1 MSQLEGIEKEES
13 PQSVVGKMIEV
24 KNLKKTFGQNE
35 VLKDINVTVKPQEVV
50 VVIGPSGSGKSTFLR
65 CINLLESITA
75 GHVLIEGIDITDK
88 KTDINKIR
96 TEVGMVFQ
104 QFNLFPHMTVIDN
117 VTMAPMQIRKMGRP
131 EAEALG
137 HELLKKVGLDSKAYN
152 YPEQLS
158 GGQQQRVALA
168 RALIVRPK
176 VLLLDEPLSALD
188 AQIRKKLQTDL
199 RAIQRKLSMTMIL
212 VTHDQEEAMAVSDRI
227 FVMNNGSI
235 AQSGTPTEIYTR
247 PENEFIA
254 NFIGHYNVFM
264 RQDLEQMLGEPLSE
278 QYSKFA
284 IRPEALHFD
293 KKNNDMCLTG
303 KAKQSLMSG
312 NIIRTTFEGETLFT
326 MEQLHQQGY
335 SIEMGKTYKCYVAKE
350 DVIALS

>member
-1 MSQLEGIEKEES
+1 MSYLVIEGLHKNYGQSTVLSNINMEIEKGEF
-13 PQSVVGKMIEV
+13 IT
-24 KNLKKTFGQNE
+24 L
-35 VLKDINVTVKPQEVV
+35 L
-50 VVIGPSGSGKSTFLR
+50 GPSGCGKSTILR
-65 CINLLESITA
+65 IVA
-75 GHVLIEGIDITDK
+75 GLTDASAGKIAIEGKDMCGVQPKD
-88 KTDINKIR
+88 R
-96 TEVGMVFQ
+96 QVGMVFQ
-104 QFNLFPHMTVIDN
+104 SYALFPNMTVQEN
-117 VTMAPMQIRKMGRP
+117 VAFGLRMQKVHSVDLEQRVQEML
-131 EAEALG
+131 ALV
-137 HELLKKVGLDSKAYN
+137 HLSEKAHAYPKK
-152 YPEQLS
+152 LS

>member
-1 MSQLEGIEKEES
+1 MSYLVIEGLHKNYGQSTVLSNINMEIEKGEF
-13 PQSVVGKMIEV
+13 IT
-24 KNLKKTFGQNE
+24 L
-35 VLKDINVTVKPQEVV
+35 L
-50 VVIGPSGSGKSTFLR
+50 GPSGCGKSTILR
-65 CINLLESITA
+65 IVA
-75 GHVLIEGIDITDK
+75 GLTDASAGKIAIEGKDMCGVQPKD
-88 KTDINKIR
+88 R
-96 TEVGMVFQ
+96 QVGMVFQ
-104 QFNLFPHMTVIDN
+104 SYALFPNMTVQEN
-117 VTMAPMQIRKMGRP
+117 VAFGLRMQKVHSVDLEQRVQEML
-131 EAEALG
+131 ALV
-137 HELLKKVGLDSKAYN
+137 HLSEKAHAYPKK
-152 YPEQLS
+152 LS

-293 KKNNDMCLTG
+293 KK
-303 KAKQSLMSG
+303 KQ
-312 NIIRTTFEGETLFT
+312 
-326 MEQLHQQGY
+326 
-335 SIEMGKTYKCYVAKE
+335 
-350 DVIALS
+350 